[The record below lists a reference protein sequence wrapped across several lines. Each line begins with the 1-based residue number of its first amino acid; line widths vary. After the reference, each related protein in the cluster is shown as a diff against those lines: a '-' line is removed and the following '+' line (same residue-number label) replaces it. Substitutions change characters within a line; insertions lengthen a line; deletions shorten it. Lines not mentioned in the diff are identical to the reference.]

1 MAEKIRTCGRRRIDG
16 GHNVVCNVGSNVAV
30 LDVGLRNEN
39 VSLSY
44 IGNVGLSSSSVFTN
58 DTRIFGQ
65 KWV

>member
-16 GHNVVCNVGSNVAV
+16 GHNVVCNVGPNVAV